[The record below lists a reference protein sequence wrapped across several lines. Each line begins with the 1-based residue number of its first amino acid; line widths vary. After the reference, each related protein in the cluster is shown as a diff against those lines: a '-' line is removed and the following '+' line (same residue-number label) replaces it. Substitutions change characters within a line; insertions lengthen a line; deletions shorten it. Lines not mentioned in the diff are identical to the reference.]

1 MNDTNLNRKIDEMKE
16 EILDGIRRS
25 VQIDSVAGE
34 PEEEMRRMVRAP
46 KKRWTL
52 RWSLGKAW
60 DSG

>member
-1 MNDTNLNRKIDEMKE
+1 MNDTNLSRKIDEMKE

-34 PEEEMRRMVRAP
+34 PEENAPYGPGP